1 MTIRKDSFN
10 IIAPMVDEQIL
21 NLKAGNVVS
30 ISGYL
35 YTARDSAHKIFYKC
49 IQEGKE
55 LPLKLNGQVLFYA
68 GPTPAKPGYSFGSI
82 GPTSSYR
89 MDLYTPLLLENGLK
103 GMIGKGLRSK
113 EVVESI
119 KKNKAIYF
127 VVVGGAAAFIG
138 RSVTE
143 CTEIEFPELVGETI
157 YKLKVN
163 HFEAVVAID
172 AYGGNLIESEI
183 SKYHRVI

>member
-1 MTIRKDSFN
+1 MRERDVKIVTPLI
-10 IIAPMVDEQIL
+10 DEQIVL
-21 NLKAGNVVS
+21 LKAGDIVR
-30 ISGYL
+30 ICGYI
-35 YTARDSAHKIFYKC
+35 YTARDSAHQILYQFIK
-49 IQEGKE
+49 EGKK
-55 LPLKLNGQVLFYA
+55 LPLKLEGQVLFYA

-89 MDLYTPLLLENGLK
+89 MDSYTPLLLDNGLK

-119 KKNKAIYF
+119 KRNKAIYF
-127 VVVGGAAAFIG
+127 VVVGGASALIG

-143 CTEIEFPELVGETI
+143 CTEIEFPELVGETV

-163 HFEAVVAID
+163 NFEAVVAID

-183 SKYHRVI
+183 SKYHSTI